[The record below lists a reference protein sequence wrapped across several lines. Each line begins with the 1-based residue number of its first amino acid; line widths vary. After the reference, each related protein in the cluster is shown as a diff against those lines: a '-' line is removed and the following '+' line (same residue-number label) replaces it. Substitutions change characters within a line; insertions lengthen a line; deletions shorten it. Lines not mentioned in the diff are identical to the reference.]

1 MTMTLPDADA
11 ALAPS
16 ERILRLRRRYQRGPA
31 ELSVERARHYTR
43 AWEATERSGLP
54 PDVRVATAMAEVY
67 EHLTIYV
74 DPDDRLAGHWAERFL
89 AVPLPIE
96 RGEYNDVLANEL
108 RRSDL
113 LRARVRS
120 GLRAGTQAVRSGNA
134 RRVVRNQRRLTAG
147 GRAAPLNPGLHTMQT
162 RAVNRFEIAEDD
174 RRELLED
181 LLPRWRGRTLCD
193 QLGARLEASGLLSA
207 DMARFTASL
216 PGTTSRQVFL
226 LSAASSIATIQGHVI
241 IDIDDVVRRG
251 LLAKRAEVDHL
262 PAFAIAL
269 DGAITFARRLASTLA
284 EQAAAE
290 PDPQRRQVLD
300 TMARTCATV
309 PLQPATTFVE
319 AIQSA
324 WTTKLIVEIA
334 HPINLHCFGR
344 LDQTLGPYYEHD
356 LVTGAITEAAARE
369 LLEELLLKTM
379 SQNLR
384 PESNLL
390 GNFYHRYLGSTPVT
404 VGGVTRDGHDA
415 TNALSPVIVDAGHTS
430 RAVTNINVRV
440 HPGTP
445 DDLLDRVAHHLAGG
459 TSSYALVNDEVMID
473 AMVRRGFTLDDAR
486 DYAIMGCVEATCPGK
501 TGSMSANALQLTRVL
516 DTTLRNGDAAL
527 LTGVLHDEG
536 LRSGD
541 PASFTTF
548 DELLDAFL
556 LQARHFIAQIVA
568 GSNLRDELYAEAL
581 PAPMISAFVDG
592 CAASGLDV
600 TAGGATYDLSGI
612 SMINSVAN
620 VVDALHVIRT
630 LVFDEQRCTL
640 PELVRAVDDDFVGH
654 ADLLDAIE
662 ALPGKW
668 GNGDPSTD
676 ALAGRVTGE
685 LFGEVVRHRSSP
697 KDAPFVVYAISMIVH
712 TIDGRLSIASADG
725 RRLGTP
731 FAASCNP
738 ANVERSGVTG
748 ALRSVASL
756 PNRDLMGCAV
766 NLKLHTTAI
775 GDSPATRAKW
785 IALVRTYF
793 QLGGEQLQPTCVDA
807 EVLRAAQ
814 RNPSDYRDLIVKVG
828 GYSTYFVDLGVEI
841 QDEIISRTEH
851 R

>member
-1 MTMTLPDADA
+1 
-11 ALAPS
+11 
-16 ERILRLRRRYQRGPA
+16 
-31 ELSVERARHYTR
+31 
-43 AWEATERSGLP
+43 
-54 PDVRVATAMAEVY
+54 MAEVY
-67 EHLTIYV
+67 EHMTIYV
-74 DPDDRLAGHWAERFL
+74 DPADRIAGHWAERFL

-108 RRSDL
+108 DRRDL

-120 GLRAGTQAVRSGNA
+120 ALRAGVHAARTGNA
-134 RRVVRNQRRLTAG
+134 RRALRNHRRLTAG
-147 GRAAPLNPGLHTMQT
+147 GRAAPLNPGLQTMQS
-162 RAVNRFEIAEDD
+162 RAINRFEITDAD
-174 RRELLED
+174 RAELLGD
-181 LLPRWRGRTLCD
+181 LLPRWKGRTVTD
-193 QLGARLEASGLLSA
+193 QLGARLSQSGLLSD
-207 DMARFTASL
+207 DMARFSESL

-241 IDIDDVVRRG
+241 LDFDDVLRRG

-262 PAFAIAL
+262 PALAIAL
-269 DGAITFARRLASTLA
+269 DGAIVFARRLAATLA
-284 EQAAAE
+284 ERATAETDPARRAELTRMAA
-290 PDPQRRQVLD
+290 
-300 TMARTCATV
+300 TCARV
-309 PLQPATTFVE
+309 PLEPATSFEE
-319 AIQSA
+319 AVQSA

-344 LDQTLGPYYEHD
+344 LDQSLGEYYDHD
-356 LVTGAITEAAARE
+356 LLTGAITEGEARE

-404 VGGVTRDGHDA
+404 VGGVDRDGADA
-415 TNALSPVIVDAGHTS
+415 TNALTSVIVDAAYTS

-445 DDLLDRVAHHLAGG
+445 DELLDRVAHHLAGG
-459 TSSYALVNDEVMID
+459 ASSYALVNDEVIID
-473 AMVRRGFTLDDAR
+473 AMVRRGFTLPDAR

-501 TGSMSANALQLTRVL
+501 TGSMSASALQLARVL

-527 LTGVLHDEG
+527 LTGVLHGEG
-536 LRSGD
+536 LRTGHPD
-541 PASFTTF
+541 SFGEF
-548 DELLDAFL
+548 DDLVEAFL
-556 LQARHFIAQIVA
+556 AQARHFIGGIVA
-568 GSNLRDELYAEAL
+568 GSNLRDELYAEVM
-581 PAPMISAFVDG
+581 PAPLISAFMDG
-592 CAASGLDV
+592 CVTSGRDV

-620 VVDALHVIRT
+620 VVDALHVIRS
-630 LVFDEQRCTL
+630 LVFEQQLCTL
-640 PELVRAVDDDFVGH
+640 SELVTAIDDDFVGH
-654 ADLLDAIE
+654 EALLESID

-676 ALAGRVTGE
+676 ALAARVTGA
-685 LFGEVVRHRSSP
+685 LFGEVVRHRSP
-697 KDAPFVVYAISMIVH
+697 KGAPFVVYAISMIVH

-766 NLKLHTTAI
+766 NLKLHTSAI
-775 GDSPATRAKW
+775 GEQAATRAKW
-785 IALVRTYF
+785 VALVRTYF
-793 QLGGEQLQPTCVDA
+793 ALGGEQLQPTCVDA
-807 EVLRAAQ
+807 DALRDAQ

-841 QDEIISRTEH
+841 QEEIISRTEH